1 MDASA
6 GASDPEP
13 DGIFIAQ
20 GNRIKPGISL
30 PRVAN
35 LDVAP
40 TIAEILGLQIPN
52 PEGRVLTEIL
62 ESK

>member
-1 MDASA
+1 M
-6 GASDPEP
+6 
-13 DGIFIAQ
+13 DGIFIAY
-20 GNRIKPGISL
+20 GNRIKPGTSL

-52 PEGRVLTEIL
+52 AEGRVLTEIL
-62 ESK
+62 EPK